1 MRLRIPLLLVYNID
15 RNLLSGALGLRTDQG
30 PDLLGNST
38 LTADHLTHVVGG
50 DTQLQRQFLIALN
63 LRNGDGVGIFHQ
75 VSGDVEQQFLNYAAK
90 VENLKP
96 AAGEWEKT
104 KWYMMPQV
112 KALVGRY
119 SKLQDE
125 AFYRFYLPIDNEFQT
140 ALTEQ

>member
-1 MRLRIPLLLVYNID
+1 MMRFASNFFDGNKTALSRIDDFERLD
-15 RNLLSGALGLRTDQG
+15 RWMNE
-30 PDLLGNST
+30 
-38 LTADHLTHVVGG
+38 VG
-50 DTQLQRQFLIALN
+50 
-63 LRNGDGVGIFHQ
+63 
-75 VSGDVEQQFLNYAAK
+75 VEQQFLNYAAK

>member
-1 MRLRIPLLLVYNID
+1 MLYVTKINHRLSITKFISNDRVHLLMTNFFD
-15 RNLLSGALGLRTDQG
+15 RNKSGLSKIDDFERLERWLSD
-30 PDLLGNST
+30 
-38 LTADHLTHVVGG
+38 V
-50 DTQLQRQFLIALN
+50 
-63 LRNGDGVGIFHQ
+63 
-75 VSGDVEQQFLNYAAK
+75 DVEQQFLNYAAK

-104 KWYMMPQV
+104 RWYMLPQV

-125 AFYRFYLPIDNEFQT
+125 AFYRFYLPIDNEFQR